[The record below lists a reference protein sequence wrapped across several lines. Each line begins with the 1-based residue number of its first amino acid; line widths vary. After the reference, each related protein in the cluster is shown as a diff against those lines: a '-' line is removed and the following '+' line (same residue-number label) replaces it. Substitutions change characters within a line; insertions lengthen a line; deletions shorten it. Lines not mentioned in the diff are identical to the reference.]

1 MSKLP
6 VIYEILIITLY
17 LLRFDFT
24 LKYILGT
31 KMRKIDRLNRRLDQ
45 KIEIEKDNENQI
57 LIKEQWIYSLVE
69 VVIEGSEV
77 DII

>member
-31 KMRKIDRLNRRLDQ
+31 KMRKIDRLNRRLD
-45 KIEIEKDNENQI
+45 
-57 LIKEQWIYSLVE
+57 
-69 VVIEGSEV
+69 
-77 DII
+77 